1 MYNVFFIQ
9 KKGEK
14 KMTKQQEK
22 KIKLAFGVAIKE
34 ALNEHKKHWSIKT
47 LDFANAN
54 KETTD
59 FYVALEGKR

>member
-1 MYNVFFIQ
+1 MFFYS

-59 FYVALEGKR
+59 FYVACEGKR

>member
-9 KKGEK
+9 KKEK
-14 KMTKQQEK
+14 KRWQNNKKK

-47 LDFANAN
+47 LDFVNAN

>member
-1 MYNVFFIQ
+1 MYNVSS
-9 KKGEK
+9 KKKEK
-14 KMTKQQEK
+14 KMTKQQEE

-59 FYVALEGKR
+59 FYLALEEKR

>member
-1 MYNVFFIQ
+1 
-9 KKGEK
+9 
-14 KMTKQQEK
+14 MTKRQEK

-34 ALNEHKKHWSIKT
+34 ALNEHKKHWSINT
-47 LDFANAN
+47 LDFVNAN

>member
-1 MYNVFFIQ
+1 
-9 KKGEK
+9 
-14 KMTKQQEK
+14 MTKQQEK

-34 ALNEHKKHWSIKT
+34 ALNKHLKKWSIKT

>member
-1 MYNVFFIQ
+1 
-9 KKGEK
+9 
-14 KMTKQQEK
+14 MTKQQEE

-34 ALNEHKKHWSIKT
+34 ALNKHLKKWSIKT
-47 LDFANAN
+47 LDFVNAN